1 MSVMTT
7 LKIISAAA
15 VALVF
20 AAPAF
25 AEGDVAKQMATAE
38 AHAGFA
44 VKAADLAG
52 VQMHLH
58 HVVNCIVGPSGTGFD
73 ATPGNPCKDQGSGIM
88 PDFKGT
94 DAKRSALQKALDDA
108 QAGLKATDVAAARQ
122 KAADAQT
129 MLHEAM

>member
-1 MSVMTT
+1 MSVRTT
-7 LKIISAAA
+7 LKIMTGAA
-15 VALVF
+15 VALMVV
-20 AAPAF
+20 APAF
-25 AEGDVAKQMATAE
+25 AEGDVMKQMATAE

-44 VKAADLAG
+44 VKAADLSG

-58 HVVNCIVGPSGTGFD
+58 HVVNCIVGPSGQGFD

-88 PDFKGT
+88 PDFKGA